1 MSIKLEGVLTVIK
14 EMQVVGS
21 GKKFKKRVCVL
32 KTKEQYP
39 QELLIEFTQNDCPM
53 LDSYGV
59 GEEVSIDVN
68 LKGRKWTN
76 TEGVDKYFNSIQGWR
91 ISYLNEK
98 PEQPI

>member
-1 MSIKLEGVLTVIK
+1 MSVKLEGVLTVIK

-21 GKKFKKRVCVL
+21 GKKFKKRECVL

-39 QELLIEFTQNDCPM
+39 QELLIEFTQNDCSM

-68 LKGRKWTN
+68 LRGRSWIN
-76 TEGVDKYFNSIQGWR
+76 PEGVTKYFNSIQGWR
-91 ISYLNEK
+91 ISHLNTK
-98 PEQPI
+98 PQIT

>member
-1 MSIKLEGVLTVIK
+1 MSIKLTGVLTVIN

-21 GKKFKKRVCVL
+21 GKKFKKRECVL

-39 QELLIEFTQNDCPM
+39 QELLIEFNQNDCSM

-59 GEEVSIDVN
+59 SEEVSIDVN
-68 LKGRKWTN
+68 LMGRSWTN
-76 TEGVDKYFNSIQGWR
+76 PEGVTKFFNSIKGWR